1 MIWGAPLF
9 QESST
14 SEYLHV
20 SSKYSWTHWKHL
32 LSKSIQHI
40 HPQRRH
46 GSPCAAMFHHSNGEP
61 HDVVEFCDNF
71 SKSRRFDDPAIFDR
85 CADWS
90 ILDERGSCWVELR
103 KKSKSYDRKH
113 SILVCSTHTY
123 IYMYAC
129 MHACMH
135 VQRNDYAH
143 THICIYKIVKIIT
156 TLTIMMIRD
165 LF

>member
-20 SSKYSWTHWKHL
+20 SSRYSWKHWKHL

-71 SKSRRFDDPAIFDR
+71 SKGRRFDDPAIFDR

-113 SILVCSTHTY
+113 SILVCSTY
-123 IYMYAC
+123 IYICILYDVCMYNV
-129 MHACMH
+129 MI
-135 VQRNDYAH
+135 
-143 THICIYKIVKIIT
+143 THIYKIVEIII